1 MGKAEF
7 RHTSAVETAD
17 ALDSPDHIA
26 VSDLRAALANAMERI
41 ASLEKDRDG
50 LEQLF
55 KAFNE
60 QMDAA
65 KLYGP
70 RLTSEQ

>member
-1 MGKAEF
+1 
-7 RHTSAVETAD
+7 
-17 ALDSPDHIA
+17 
-26 VSDLRAALANAMERI
+26 MERI
-41 ASLEKDRDG
+41 ASLEKDREG

-65 KLYGP
+65 NLHGP
-70 RLTSEQ
+70 GTSHEQ